1 MHIKS
6 SAPRP
11 PVSKPATKPTLTSQ
25 EKRRA
30 EELTSLFE
38 NSTTTLQYGYAENI
52 HDGRGITAGR
62 AGFTSGTDDMW
73 DVVRDYTK
81 KKPNNPLAKFLPR
94 LAQLHALPDDSKER
108 GSTKGLE
115 GLVAAWK
122 EAAKD
127 PAFRAVQDAAVDRMY
142 FKPSQAHVRELGL
155 TTPLAQGEL
164 YDAII
169 QHGDGDDADGLP
181 ALIAATNAKAGG
193 TPKSGVDEKTWLGDF
208 LEVRKA
214 DLAHAHD
221 PATRK
226 EWAESVDRVGVYQDL
241 LDAGNL
247 DLRGPITVHHGD
259 FDGTVK

>member
-1 MHIKS
+1 MRIQSASRPLS
-6 SAPRP
+6 SQ
-11 PVSKPATKPTLTSQ
+11 PAAKRSTLTAQ
-25 EKRRA
+25 ETRRA

-62 AGFTSGTDDMW
+62 AGFTSGTDDLW
-73 DVVRDYTK
+73 EVVRDYTK

-94 LAQLHALPDDSKER
+94 LAELHALPEDSKGR

-142 FKPSQAHVRELGL
+142 FKPSQVHARALGL
-155 TTPLAQGEL
+155 ETPLAQGEL

-169 QHGDGDDADGLP
+169 QHGDGDDPDGLP

-193 TPKSGVDEKTWLGDF
+193 TPKSGVDEKKWLATF
-208 LEVRKA
+208 LAVRKA

-226 EWAESVDRVGVYQDL
+226 EWADSVDRVGVYQDL
-241 LDAGNL
+241 LAAGNL
-247 DLRGPITVHHGD
+247 DLHGPIRVNHGD
-259 FDGTVK
+259 FQGTVK